1 MTNAAITRAAA
12 INGLFTSLSMD
23 RYPAS
28 ALGQDVKMNDEP
40 TRPAK
45 PPRYKLALVTWLG
58 VYPTLTV
65 ILALLGPAME
75 TWPLPLRTLLV
86 SVVMVVV
93 LSWLILPL
101 LTRVLQGWM
110 SRSD

>member
-1 MTNAAITRAAA
+1 MT
-12 INGLFTSLSMD
+12 D
-23 RYPAS
+23 EPAS
-28 ALGQDVKMNDEP
+28 
-40 TRPAK
+40 PAK

-65 ILALLGPAME
+65 ILAVLGPTME

-110 SRSD
+110 SGSS